1 MDENQLSTIIVDAA
15 IEVHRT
21 LGGPGLLE
29 GVYQEALAW
38 EVAQRGIP
46 VEREKI
52 VELMYKGHTLGS
64 PLRLDLLIGKL
75 VIVEAKATTQYNSIY
90 ESQLLTYLRLTG
102 LKLGLV
108 INFGERRVKDGIHRV
123 VNGLEDQPIFSRT
136 SLRVKAPKS

>member
-1 MDENQLSTIIVDAA
+1 MDENQLSAVIVDAA

-38 EVAQRGIP
+38 EIAQRSVP

-52 VELMYKGHTLGS
+52 IRLTYKGHALGS
-64 PLRLDLLIGKL
+64 PLRLDLLVGKL
-75 VIVEAKATTQYNSIY
+75 VIVEAKATAQYNTIF
-90 ESQLLTYLRLTG
+90 EAQLLTYLRLTD

-108 INFGERRVKDGIHRV
+108 INFGEKRVKDGIHRV
-123 VNGLEDQPIFSRT
+123 VNGLEDHPIFQRT
-136 SLRVKAPKS
+136 PVHTKLSKP